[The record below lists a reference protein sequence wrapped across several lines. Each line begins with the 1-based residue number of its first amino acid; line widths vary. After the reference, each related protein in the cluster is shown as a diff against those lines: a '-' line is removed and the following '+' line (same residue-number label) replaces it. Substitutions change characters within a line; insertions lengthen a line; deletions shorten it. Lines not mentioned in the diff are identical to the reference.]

1 MSLPATSYAH
11 VFMDGKGRACVGAA
25 AMAVVQLVAEQAA
38 HGWSA
43 EELRFQHPD
52 LSLAQI
58 HSALAYYWDHTEQ
71 LDSTIEAQ
79 LREIDQRDRAQRPSP
94 LEKRL
99 RASGLL

>member
-11 VFMDGKGRACVGAA
+11 VFMDANGRACVGAA
-25 AMAVVQLVAEQAA
+25 AMTVVQLVAEQAA

-58 HSALAYYWDHTEQ
+58 HSALAYYWDHAEQ
-71 LDSTIEAQ
+71 LDATIEAQ
-79 LREIDQRDRAQRPSP
+79 LGEVDRRVRACHPSP